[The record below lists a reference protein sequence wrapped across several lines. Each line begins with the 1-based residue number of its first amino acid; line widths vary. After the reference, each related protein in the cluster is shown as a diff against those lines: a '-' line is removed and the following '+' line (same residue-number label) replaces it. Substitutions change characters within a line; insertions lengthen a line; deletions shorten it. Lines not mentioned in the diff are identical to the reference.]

1 MHASEVKKY
10 WLRQIVVDMN
20 AIYQMTENEPGLY
33 PYFFNHPG
41 QIHQLSGVRVSHIHG
56 FSHVLQLFK

>member
-20 AIYQMTENEPGLY
+20 AIYQMTENELIIKGNCSPTFQKRPAKL
-33 PYFFNHPG
+33 
-41 QIHQLSGVRVSHIHG
+41 QKVDSGR
-56 FSHVLQLFK
+56 